1 MKLEHTLTPHRKI
14 NSKCLK
20 DLNIR
25 QDTIKLLEG
34 NISKTFSDINLMN
47 IFSGQ
52 SPKATEI
59 KAKINHWD
67 FFKLTRFCTAKETKK
82 ETKRQLT
89 EWEKIISNDA
99 LDKSSISRIYMQ
111 LT

>member
-1 MKLEHTLTPHRKI
+1 MEKRKPIQQKLLGKLDICMQINETRTHPHTVNQI

-25 QDTIKLLEG
+25 QNTIKLLEE
-34 NISKTFSDINLMN
+34 NIGKTFSGINLMN

-59 KAKINHWD
+59 KAKINRWEQY
-67 FFKLTRFCTAKETKK
+67 RQPNRNMG
-82 ETKRQLT
+82 KRIKQILH
-89 EWEKIISNDA
+89 KR
-99 LDKSSISRIYMQ
+99 KS
-111 LT
+111 